1 MKLATRGLRAIG
13 MGLLALVLFVLGYE
27 TGLTTSG
34 NLHVVEPGEA
44 YRSAQPTAG
53 RIAWMHGQ
61 LGIRS
66 IINLRGE
73 NAGSDWYDAELATSR
88 RLGITHIDY
97 RMSSRDH
104 FDQARA
110 EELIALMRAAPK
122 PVLIH
127 CNGGADRS
135 GLASALYLGAIS
147 QRGHMAAEMQLS
159 PLFGHMPIA
168 FLRAFPMTESF
179 EGLEGWMGL
188 SDD

>member
-1 MKLATRGLRAIG
+1 MRQSLDYLRALG
-13 MGLLALVLFVLGYE
+13 ALSVATAVLALGYE
-27 TGLTTSG
+27 TGLQASG
-34 NLHVVEPGEA
+34 NLHVVEAGEA
-44 YRSAQPTAG
+44 YRSAQPTAE
-53 RIAWMHGQ
+53 RIAWMREE

-73 NAGSDWYDAELATSR
+73 NAGADWYDAEVEAAR
-88 RLGITHIDY
+88 RLGVAHIDY

-110 EELIALMRAAPK
+110 EELIAVMRAAPK

-147 QRGHMAAEMQLS
+147 KRGHMAAEAQLS
-159 PLFGHMPIA
+159 PLFGHIPMA
-168 FLRAFPMTESF
+168 WLRAFSMDQSF